1 MSTIDEIMSDVQSF
15 ASTWALVGGR
25 FDDGS
30 MHNTAEDQSAA
41 LRDLIAAAL
50 AEARREGAEAMR
62 EKYNAMRQA
71 LEVIAVGDSNAPASD
86 AADTLVACDEWQA
99 GSPAAARADGSMPLP
114 TGKRQAVRLTD
125 EQIVLPVIHGFGATT
140 NDWASHIEYAH
151 AIESAVLAANGLGDG
166 NE

>member
-62 EKYNAMRQA
+62 EAVESLREDADEIFPPTGRGRQA
-71 LEVIAVGDSNAPASD
+71 PVEARDVV
-86 AADTLVACDEWQA
+86 EWY
-99 GSPAAARADGSMPLP
+99 SESIRALPLP

-151 AIESAVLAANGLGDG
+151 AIESAVLAANGLEVHRG
-166 NE
+166 